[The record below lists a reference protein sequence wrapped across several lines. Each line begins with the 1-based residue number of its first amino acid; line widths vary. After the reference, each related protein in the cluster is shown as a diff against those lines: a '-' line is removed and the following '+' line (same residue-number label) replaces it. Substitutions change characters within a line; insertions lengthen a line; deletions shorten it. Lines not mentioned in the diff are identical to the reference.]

1 MRLLE
6 GSVFFFPVDWRVE
19 IMYKLWVT
27 DLEQGS
33 FAVEGDYQELL
44 NLIRILR
51 RHYHKDNFVLCRQD
65 GSPVDIPR

>member
-1 MRLLE
+1 
-6 GSVFFFPVDWRVE
+6 
-19 IMYKLWVT
+19 MYKLWVT